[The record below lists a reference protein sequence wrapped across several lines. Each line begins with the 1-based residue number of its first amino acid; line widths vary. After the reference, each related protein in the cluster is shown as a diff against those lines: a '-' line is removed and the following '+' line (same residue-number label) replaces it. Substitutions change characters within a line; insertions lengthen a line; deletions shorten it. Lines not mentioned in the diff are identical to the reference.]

1 MGQIADVL
9 RSKGTTVH
17 SISPEATVFEAIS
30 KMAELGIGSLL
41 VVEGDH
47 GVRGIITERDY
58 LTKVALAGRS
68 SRTTPVKEIMS
79 IRVSSVAPGATF
91 DECLALMTAG
101 RHRHVPV
108 IDGGRLVGLISVG
121 DIVKYRLVEANVEIQ
136 DLTDYVTGKY
146 PR

>member
-1 MGQIADVL
+1 MGLIADVL
-9 RSKGTTVH
+9 RSKGTTIH
-17 SISPEATVFEAIS
+17 SISPDVTVFDAIS

-41 VVEGDH
+41 VVEGAH

-58 LTKVALAGRS
+58 LTKVALAGRAS
-68 SRTTPVKEIMS
+68 KTTAVQEIMS
-79 IRVSSVAPGATF
+79 SPVATVPPKASL

-101 RHRHVPV
+101 RHRHIPV
-108 IDGGRLVGLISVG
+108 VDDGLLVGLVSVG